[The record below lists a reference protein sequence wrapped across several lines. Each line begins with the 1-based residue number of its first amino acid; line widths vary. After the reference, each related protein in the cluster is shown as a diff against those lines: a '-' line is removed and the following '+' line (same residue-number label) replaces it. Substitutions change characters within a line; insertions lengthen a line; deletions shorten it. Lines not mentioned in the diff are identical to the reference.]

1 MDSNFDVLIHQ
12 DILNMAAPDV
22 TNELTGAIVISSE
35 EGETD
40 DVEDKFMADLGMGH
54 NARLMCDDF
63 LQNFQLVS
71 SSLQLRHVV
80 TFA

>member
-1 MDSNFDVLIHQ
+1 
-12 DILNMAAPDV
+12 MAAPDV

-40 DVEDKFMADLGMGH
+40 AVEDKVMADLGMGH

-63 LQNFQLVS
+63 LQNFELVS
-71 SSLQLRHVV
+71 HYNCSVFLYF
-80 TFA
+80 FANTAQFGCDLH